1 MLRYGLMLSAGVLAG
16 WLFESLSIPVGWLL
30 GAMAAG
36 IIISA
41 RWGRQELP
49 GGLQVVAQVMLG
61 LASGAGFP
69 IATMLSM
76 GEHALPLLLMVAF
89 TVGLSLYGGYL
100 LHRWGGIDRATGF
113 MGMLPGAAS
122 SMVAVSSEMGADPV
136 AVAIIQYL
144 RVVMVMMLAPLAVEY
159 LIPTGTATGAG
170 EAAGVGALTIAN
182 PLPMPLNLAA
192 LAVVGVVG
200 AILGRLLH
208 IPSPGFLGPFLAVVL
223 SSWFL
228 PAPLQMP
235 DQLFNAGMVLM
246 GLFIGVRFDVALAR
260 KLGRVALLES
270 GLVLVLIAF
279 GLVVGYGYHLATG
292 VDTMTA
298 VLGSM
303 PGGMEVQIAAAARLG
318 GNVGLVVAMQMSRY
332 FLILVSGPWIAAY
345 LIRRNGEPEVRAGD

>member
-1 MLRYGLMLSAGVLAG
+1 MLRYGLLLSAGVLAG

-30 GAMAAG
+30 GAMVAG

-49 GGLQVVAQVMLG
+49 GGLQIAAQVMLG

-69 IATMLSM
+69 ISTMLSM
-76 GEHALPLLLMVAF
+76 GQHALPLLLMVAF

-159 LIPTGTATGAG
+159 LIPSGTVS
-170 EAAGVGALTIAN
+170 EAAPVMAAAAGQ
-182 PLPMPLNLAA
+182 PLPMHLNLAA
-192 LAVVGVVG
+192 LVLVGIVG
-200 AILGRLLH
+200 TLLGRLLH
-208 IPSPGFLGPFLAVVL
+208 IPSPSFLGPFLAVVL
-223 SSWFL
+223 ASWFL
-228 PAPLQMP
+228 PSPLNMP

-260 KLGRVALLES
+260 RLGRVALLES
-270 GLVLVLIAF
+270 ILVLVLIAF
-279 GLVVGYGYHLATG
+279 GLVAGYGYHLATG

-332 FLILVSGPWIAAY
+332 FLILVSGPLIAAY
-345 LIRRNGEPEVRAGD
+345 LIRRNGEPEEPPGA